1 MAICWLRIFLHRL
14 TDQELALELHR
25 VGLEGIRTD
34 ELEALLLKYD
44 LLDKPAL
51 FFFQPAASGI
61 GTDGSMHHL
70 ADRGHAQLGAKEMTA
85 LQVVAEMRKSDKRLG
100 SGKCEG
106 GVCREKS
113 IKTMCEAKEK
123 EKKLWTGVQEA

>member
-1 MAICWLRIFLHRL
+1 MDICWLRIFLHRL
-14 TDQELALELHR
+14 TDQELALEVHR

-34 ELEALLLKYD
+34 ELEALLRKYD

-106 GVCREKS
+106 GFVGRSPSKPC
-113 IKTMCEAKEK
+113 AKQR
-123 EKKLWTGVQEA
+123 KKKVWTGVQEA